1 MYPTRV
7 ISSPVFLSFLFCVS
21 KNGHDNSVSV
31 FVFVPTTVKSMQ
43 VSVFLYL
50 SLYLSFVYPTTV
62 KSTPVSVLLYVFLF
76 VFCVYNDNQIN
87 SGLPKAIECK
97 EKTTTL
103 ATGLLSTICRSLL
116 SLSYVHGYLP
126 LRKIIRWRKKKTR

>member
-1 MYPTRV
+1 
-7 ISSPVFLSFLFCVS
+7 
-21 KNGHDNSVSV
+21 
-31 FVFVPTTVKSMQ
+31 MQ

-76 VFCVYNDNQIN
+76 VFCVYNDSQIN

-103 ATGLLSTICRSLL
+103 ATGLISTICQSLL
-116 SLSYVHGYLP
+116 SLFYVHGYLP
-126 LRKIIRWRKKKTR
+126 LRKIIQ